1 MGDRKEGVAKKKVE
15 GEKNEQKEEKENDS
29 DGDVEDERE
38 KRSQH
43 LGQAIINDAEGHEVR
58 GKITR
63 YETALL
69 SAHARTWEMLL
80 RVQHMRREEQSHT
93 IDATPNE
100 TKTVMRFR
108 PKLLNA
114 D

>member
-58 GKITR
+58 GK
-63 YETALL
+63 
-69 SAHARTWEMLL
+69 
-80 RVQHMRREEQSHT
+80 
-93 IDATPNE
+93 
-100 TKTVMRFR
+100 
-108 PKLLNA
+108 
-114 D
+114 